1 VIYDL
6 QKSTLVSNYYMQFIV
21 LATAI
26 SLFLVSCSTNQEKER
41 SADSLTEAEVKD
53 FIREYDQMW
62 ASRDT
67 GLMKQAMDDQ
77 YIYFTPTGSTR
88 RRGDIIGWFTPA
100 DKYKVE
106 KAERTEI
113 SIQLQGNTGIVFSR
127 WVGNGIFGNEKFN
140 DDQRCSLIIQKTD
153 GKLELLAE
161 HCTQT
166 AGGNGSE

>member
-1 VIYDL
+1 MGKL
-6 QKSTLVSNYYMQFIV
+6 QKSTLASNNYMRLIV

-26 SLFLVSCSTNQEKER
+26 SVFFVSCSTNQEKER
-41 SADSLTEAEVKD
+41 SDDLLTEAEVKD

-77 YIYFTPTGSTR
+77 YIYFTSTGSTR
-88 RRGDIIGWFTPA
+88 RRSDIISWFTPA

-113 SIQLQGNTGIVFSR
+113 SIQLTGKYR
-127 WVGNGIFGNEKFN
+127 Y
-140 DDQRCSLIIQKTD
+140 C
-153 GKLELLAE
+153 
-161 HCTQT
+161 
-166 AGGNGSE
+166 